1 MRMSTRTLSTVVFA
15 VSLLMFST
23 ACHPKPKTRI
33 DNPPPPQPGPS
44 GRITEPPPP
53 TTPAARITTFTAEP
67 RTIERGQSATL
78 RWAVAGATDMSI
90 DQNLGAVTATG
101 SRQVFP
107 SQTTTYTLTAVGP
120 TGQDS
125 RSVTVE
131 VATGP
136 PPPPPPTSGSKLS
149 GTEVL
154 TREAQDVY
162 FDYDKA
168 EFRDDARQALA
179 RNAEVLKR
187 IFAADPNFNVVI
199 EGHCDERGSAEYN
212 LGLGDRR
219 ASAAKEYL
227 VQLGVPA
234 DRLTTISYGKERPQ
248 CTDADEACYQKNRR
262 AHLGAGR

>member
-23 ACHPKPKTRI
+23 ACGKKKTPI
-33 DNPPPPQPGPS
+33 NNPPPPPPPGNT
-44 GRITEPPPP
+44 GRITEPKPEAI
-53 TTPAARITTFTAEP
+53 PAARITSFTAEP

-78 RWAVAGATDMSI
+78 RWAVANATDMSI
-90 DQNLGAVTATG
+90 DQNLGAVTASG

-136 PPPPPPTSGSKLS
+136 PPPPPTPSGSKLS

-154 TREAQDVY
+154 GREAQDVY

-227 VQLGVPA
+227 GQLGVPA

-262 AHLGAGR
+262 AHLGPGR